1 MEFRNAAF
9 HERLRPAI
17 KLGKRVSSH
26 VQSASAG
33 QQGPVKNML
42 PRYVPLITSS
52 HFENFLHKVPRECIK
67 IRLGIWLTGFALY
80 YEVLAKALE
89 YFSII
94 RSSS

>member
-1 MEFRNAAF
+1 MLPSMKGFC
-9 HERLRPAI
+9 PAI

-26 VQSASAG
+26 VQSARTGRG

-42 PRYVPLITSS
+42 PRYVPLVTSS
-52 HFENFLHKVPRECIK
+52 HFEIFQHKVPREYIK

-89 YFSII
+89 YISTI
-94 RSSS
+94 RNSS